1 MVVDQAKMEEAL
13 EFLATTDQE
22 YARLRALAN
31 GLDRQLKTI
40 RALAFRAA
48 NRESSVAA
56 REHEACGNP
65 MYTEHLRKIEMVE
78 TEFYTLHERRN
89 TAVVTIDC
97 WRSLNAA
104 RNRGNA

>member
-1 MVVDQAKMEEAL
+1 MQIDQTKMEEAL
-13 EFLATTDQE
+13 QFLATTDE
-22 YARLRALAN
+22 DYARLRALAN

-40 RALAFRAA
+40 KALAFRAS
-48 NRESSVAA
+48 REQSVGA
-56 REHEACGNP
+56 REHDACCNP
-65 MYTEHLRKIEMVE
+65 MYTEHLKKIEVVE

-104 RNRGNA
+104 RNRGMA